1 MRREYK
7 RLAKYCEEVYLWR
20 DVKPGLDI
28 IEKYTSF
35 MENRGP
41 EDADLSLEADF
52 LRAPLIEAD
61 ILHDVETVSE
71 LSTPLLAL
79 PCNQLAAHHGSF
91 ALWNPEP
98 GHTARRWNLVP
109 NFFLKSV
116 WWLCKEPIVSMTQT
130 SALGLFLAFPQAFQA
145 DSRRNNS
152 KFKISFSDLAKS
164 APYLSTMHWTWRV
177 IFILREEAWQTFL
190 CKRTIWGATWT
201 PSRNASVSAPQC
213 CKHIVHSLQSF
224 VCIAMQKP
232 EKGFKFKF

>member
-1 MRREYK
+1 MRRKYK
-7 RLAKYCEEVYLWR
+7 RLAKYCEEVYPWR

-109 NFFLKSV
+109 NFFLTICLV
-116 WWLCKEPIVSMTQT
+116 TLQGTQCLHD
-130 SALGLFLAFPQAFQA
+130 SDFRFGPLLGLPTGLSSWQPPQQLQIQNFIFRLSKVCTVPLHNALNMACHLHFERRSLA
-145 DSRRNNS
+145 N
-152 KFKISFSDLAKS
+152 L
-164 APYLSTMHWTWRV
+164 LM
-177 IFILREEAWQTFL
+177 QTDNLGGNMNPF
-190 CKRTIWGATWT
+190 
-201 PSRNASVSAPQC
+201 
-213 CKHIVHSLQSF
+213 
-224 VCIAMQKP
+224 
-232 EKGFKFKF
+232 

>member
-7 RLAKYCEEVYLWR
+7 RLAKYCEEVYPWR

-28 IEKYTSF
+28 IEKYTFF

-61 ILHDVETVSE
+61 ILHDVETVSK

-109 NFFLKSV
+109 KFFFFDNLFGDFARNPLSP
-116 WWLCKEPIVSMTQT
+116 WLRLPLWASSWPSHRPFKLTAAATTP
-130 SALGLFLAFPQAFQA
+130 
-145 DSRRNNS
+145 NS
-152 KFKISFSDLAKS
+152 KFHF
-164 APYLSTMHWTWRV
+164 
-177 IFILREEAWQTFL
+177 QT
-190 CKRTIWGATWT
+190 
-201 PSRNASVSAPQC
+201 
-213 CKHIVHSLQSF
+213 
-224 VCIAMQKP
+224 
-232 EKGFKFKF
+232 